1 MLVLLNLHF
10 PYCKGFGGFFSQ
22 LFLIINRVSSL
33 KKQNKT
39 KKKSC
44 CVEFRHGAFQEIR
57 HTQIHPSDQQM
68 NTDLIVISTVE
79 DVVSQMMK

>member
-10 PYCKGFGGFFSQ
+10 PYCKGLGGFFFSQ

-33 KKQNKT
+33 KNKT
-39 KKKSC
+39 KPQKPC
-44 CVEFRHGAFQEIR
+44 CVEFRGGASQEIR

-68 NTDLIVISTVE
+68 NTHLSSISTVE
-79 DVVSQMMK
+79 DIVSQMMK